1 MPACGSMFRLS
12 DMGIRN
18 LKAPVKRS
26 KLYFCMVTVV
36 VDIKARRHIAQYSHA
51 YRYSIEHNT
60 ASF

>member
-1 MPACGSMFRLS
+1 MFRLS